1 MTTEKKQWTVY
12 CNAFWPGF
20 LEGTDPVTVGFFLKL
35 LSTALGP
42 EASVSVTRDPAAA
55 DILLESLFGTSI
67 LTTRTWTYTVFFSG
81 ECRICPQY
89 RDYDCVLWGEMPADS
104 HDNVVCCPEFVPYLY
119 STGLLA
125 PLEERSQ
132 QFREMPPR
140 LPPGLARVCTVI
152 SNPRGPDRNRFLDIL
167 ERYVPVDYGGQFRTN
182 IPRIQAPY
190 TCAEF
195 RNIIGQY
202 RFTLAMEN
210 SRGGHYV
217 TEKITHALLTGTV
230 PIYWGAP
237 HVTTYFNPDRFIHI
251 HELDEEGIGSAI
263 NDVLTLATDDEAYQE
278 RIAQPVFM
286 DASGNPSHRLSRTLD
301 AIAADMGAVLRRRK

>member
-1 MTTEKKQWTVY
+1 MTPEKKEWTVY

-42 EASVSVTRDPAAA
+42 DASVSVTRDPAAA

-67 LTTRTWTYTVFFSG
+67 LTTRTWSYTVFFSG

-89 RDYDCVLWGEMPADS
+89 RDYDCVLWGEATGGPGT
-104 HDNVVCCPEFVPYLY
+104 NVVCCPEFVPYLY
-119 STGLLA
+119 STGLLSRLEA
-125 PLEERSQ
+125 RSTDALTVPPLAQ
-132 QFREMPPR
+132 
-140 LPPGLARVCTVI
+140 VCTVI
-152 SNPRGPDRNRFLDIL
+152 SNPRGPDRNRFLDIV
-167 ERYVPVDYGGQFRTN
+167 ERYVPVKYGGQFRTN

-190 TCAEF
+190 TSPEF

-237 HVTTYFNPDRFIHI
+237 HVTAYFNPDRFIHI